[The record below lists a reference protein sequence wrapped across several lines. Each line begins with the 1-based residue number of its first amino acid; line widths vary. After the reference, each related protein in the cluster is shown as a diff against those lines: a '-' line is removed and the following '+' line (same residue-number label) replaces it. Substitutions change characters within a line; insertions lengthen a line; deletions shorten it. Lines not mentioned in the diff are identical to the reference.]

1 MTTIPTTL
9 TPELAQWIGELVD
22 LAAEQP
28 RALGD
33 GRRLQDM
40 RSLARKVRSKTSGN
54 EGRYTKPFDLPE
66 DRLIPVD
73 HFLEGV
79 AANFFTDDDGFGHPV
94 KDGLVDEKT
103 RIYPEDLD
111 VPKDA
116 THVVW
121 INK

>member
-1 MTTIPTTL
+1 MTIPVTL
-9 TPELAQWIGELVD
+9 TPELAQWLGELVD

-28 RALGD
+28 RARGD

-40 RSLARKVRSKTSGN
+40 RSLARKVRGGTSDL
-54 EGRYTKPFDLPE
+54 EGRYTKPFDHLG
-66 DRLIPVD
+66 DLIPVD
-73 HFLEGV
+73 QFLEGV

-103 RIYPEDLD
+103 RISPEDLNI
-111 VPKDA
+111 PKDA

-121 INK
+121 FNK